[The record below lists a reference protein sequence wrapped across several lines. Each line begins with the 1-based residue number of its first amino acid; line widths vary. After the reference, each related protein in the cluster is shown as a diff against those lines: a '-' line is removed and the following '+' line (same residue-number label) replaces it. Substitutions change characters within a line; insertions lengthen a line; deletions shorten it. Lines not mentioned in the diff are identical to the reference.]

1 MGAQVVA
8 DTSWTYFKLSTT
20 EDIDA
25 VVFLLGFRSSK
36 NIDTRVVS
44 VDATLTAM
52 EANMYD

>member
-1 MGAQVVA
+1 MVA

>member
-1 MGAQVVA
+1 MVA
-8 DTSWTYFKLSTT
+8 DTATSWTYFKLSTT
-20 EDIDA
+20 QDIDV
-25 VVFLLGFRSSK
+25 VVFLLGLRSSK